1 MIDTHWTD
9 EEVSIDVSPNDLT
22 SALCDLQDVRNALSE
37 RIKNRPKDSE
47 GTEITIGDC
56 LDDVIYFL
64 QKLETEMERETASA

>member
-22 SALCDLQDVRNALSE
+22 SALCDLQDVRKALSE

-56 LDDVIYFL
+56 LDDVIHFL
-64 QKLETEMERETASA
+64 QKLETEMERETANE

>member
-9 EEVSIDVSPNDLT
+9 EEISIDVSPNDLT

-64 QKLETEMERETASA
+64 QKLETEMERETANG